1 MNNDA
6 LEPFSDDTS
15 MNAQR
20 TTFEGTTPTMTAE
33 VEADMRAEGLDPQ
46 TWSNGPGV
54 RYGWHEHRYHKRLHC
69 TAGSIVFHT
78 RNGDYELE
86 PGDRLDL
93 APGTAHAAT
102 VGPHGVTCVETA
114 L

>member
-1 MNNDA
+1 M
-6 LEPFSDDTS
+6 ST
-15 MNAQR
+15 QR
-20 TTFEGTTPTMTAE
+20 TAFEGTTPPATVE
-33 VEADMRAEGLDPQ
+33 VEAELRAEGLKPQ

-54 RYGWHEHRYHKRLHC
+54 RYGWHEHSYHKRLYC
-69 TAGSIVFHT
+69 TAGSIVFQT

-93 APGTAHAAT
+93 TPGTAHAAT
-102 VGPHGVTCVETA
+102 VGPHGVTCVEAT